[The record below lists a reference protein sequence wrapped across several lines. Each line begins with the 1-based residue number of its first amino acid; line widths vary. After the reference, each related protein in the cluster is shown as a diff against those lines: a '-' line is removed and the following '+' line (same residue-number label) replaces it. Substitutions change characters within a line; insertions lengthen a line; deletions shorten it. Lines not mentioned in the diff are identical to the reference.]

1 MTGPRIIEL
10 PRFLDP
16 RGNLAV
22 IEECREL
29 PFKIERCHWIYDVPG
44 GGDREGHAYH
54 TNEELI
60 VALSGSFDVI
70 TRYPDREERV
80 TLNRSYLGLYVPRL
94 TWREIT
100 NFSTNAVVLVLSSRP
115 YADEEYILDYK
126 KYLALREKAEKECTD
141 DYECAATHKEDAS
154 ERDDVLPGLPRKT
167 VYDCSVIELDRH
179 PSERLGN
186 LSVIQS
192 EETLPFDVKRVF
204 FIYDVPGGES
214 RGGHAHRAVK
224 EFIVAAAGSF
234 CITLDDGRD
243 RRTVMLNRPYMGL
256 LVEPGVWLT
265 LHDFSSGAIALVATS
280 DHFHHSDHIKDY
292 PTFLSLKKDE
302 TLQSD

>member
-1 MTGPRIIEL
+1 MTEPKIIEL

-22 IEECREL
+22 IEQCRQI

-44 GGDREGHAYH
+44 GGGREGHAYH
-54 TNEELI
+54 ENEELI
-60 VALSGSFDVI
+60 VALSGSFDVVM
-70 TRYPDREERV
+70 RHHDREETV

-94 TWREIT
+94 TWRELT

-115 YADEEYILDYK
+115 YSDSDYILDYQQ
-126 KYLALREKAEKECTD
+126 YLELLEAEVKLSTAVCEHMS
-141 DYECAATHKEDAS
+141 AACS
-154 ERDDVLPGLPRKT
+154 EIKSDCDGRQVT

-192 EETLPFDVKRVF
+192 RETLPFDVKRTF

-214 RGGHAHRAVK
+214 RGGHSHKAIK
-224 EFIVAAAGSF
+224 EFIVAVSGSF
-234 CITLDDGRD
+234 SVTLDDGRD
-243 RRTVMLNRPYMGL
+243 RRTVMLNRPYVGL
-256 LVEPGVWLT
+256 LVEPGIWLT
-265 LHDFSSGAIALVATS
+265 LNDFSSGAIALVLTS
-280 DHFHHSDHIKDY
+280 DFFSRTDHIKDY
-292 PTFLSLKKDE
+292 ATFLTTK
-302 TLQSD
+302 TLNSQDS